1 MLRIVFVAVALI
13 VSAVPALALDQRQLA
28 GWWIAIDETFP
39 DLWARRG
46 IAAMEEILMVGPDG
60 RVEDRAMNFT
70 AGSAKTCAETKVC
83 GDAPLIA
90 TARAQLKGNKLN
102 FGERRDGATVDA
114 RGNAIVRKAA
124 ITATPSWTVARKGE
138 QITLRS
144 GGTVRTLA
152 RIDPDRLRRLRAGI
166 RASTLPPAKHWRC
179 FLANVTARDAAF
191 APLRKAGAAA
201 PDFVSPYLRIA
212 SYLAAIDAMLAVPT
226 ADDPD
231 ARALIGFSP
240 ETLMYEHFDD
250 VREPGS
256 LANKQALHA
265 RMVYL
270 ERRWRGETPEA
281 AQAEAAKFSNG
292 APVQAAVGAAEIA
305 ALSKVLSDAPEAKK
319 LFCRD

>member
-1 MLRIVFVAVALI
+1 MLRPVLFAVVLI
-13 VSAVPALALDQRQLA
+13 ASAGPATALDQRQLA
-28 GWWIAIDETFP
+28 GWWIAIDDTFP
-39 DLWARRG
+39 ELWAKRG
-46 IAAMEEILMVGPDG
+46 VAAMEEILVVGQDG
-60 RVEDRAMNFT
+60 RVENRAMNFT
-70 AGSAKTCAETKVC
+70 AGSAKVCAETRVC

-90 TARAQLKGNKLN
+90 TARAQLKGDKLS

-114 RGNAIVRKAA
+114 RGNALVRKTA
-124 ITATPSWTVARKGE
+124 ITATPMWSVAQKGD

-144 GGTVRTLA
+144 GGIVRTLA
-152 RIDPDRLRRLRAGI
+152 RIDPDRLRRLRAGL
-166 RASTLPPAKHWRC
+166 RASTLPPARHWRC
-179 FLANVTARDAAF
+179 FLANATARDAAF
-191 APLRKAGAAA
+191 APLRRSSAAA
-201 PDFVSPYLRIA
+201 PDFVPRYLHIA

-240 ETLMYEHFDD
+240 ETLMFEHFED

-256 LANKQALHA
+256 LADKKALHA

-305 ALSKVLSDAPEAKK
+305 ALSKVLSDDPEAKK